1 MAELIIQTAE
11 PGRISFNFEELKTE
25 LSAKVESYK
34 TMAYTDETMKD
45 ARNDR
50 ASLNR
55 LAKALNDERIK
66 REKEFMVPF
75 NEFKAQIKELIS
87 IIEEASENIDA
98 QIKEYE
104 DRKKKE
110 KLETIEKIWDEVIEH
125 PEWLQCSDIF
135 STRWLNASVSM
146 ETVKKEIAEKLEK
159 INTEL
164 GILQD
169 LPEYSFEGIEYYKRS
184 LDLGQAIAETKR
196 LGEIQRK
203 KEAEAEAQKILADK
217 VKGQGQATAEEVKA
231 YEEAPEPVK
240 MWWVNIRAK
249 VSVAQS
255 KELTAWFNDHNIEFE
270 AKTEGRA

>member
-25 LSAKVESYK
+25 LSAKVENYK

-45 ARNDR
+45 ARTDR

-110 KLETIEKIWDEVIEH
+110 KLEAIEKIWDEVIEH

-196 LGEIQRK
+196 LGEIQKK

-255 KELTAWFNDHNIEFE
+255 KELTAWFQAHNIEFE